1 MITGN
6 IWMKIPTVQEVSRLR
21 KDIGITQ
28 ADLAI
33 EVGVSQSYIAR
44 LERGTL
50 DPKLSVMAKI
60 VEVLLHHESKT
71 CTEIMTPDPV
81 TVDARDLAS
90 TAVGLMQK
98 HNYSQVPVLRG
109 TQLIGIVTERDIIRN
124 LQHDM
129 NELSVQAV
137 MSPEGVP
144 IVDETTPVD
153 IIMPLFQN
161 YQAILV
167 QTQGRIRGIITRSD
181 LLKLT

>member
-1 MITGN
+1 
-6 IWMKIPTVQEVSRLR
+6 MKMPTVDEVSRLR
-21 KDIGITQ
+21 REVGLTQ

-33 EVGVSQSYIAR
+33 DVGVSQSYIAR
-44 LERGTL
+44 LERGSL

-60 VEVLLHHESKT
+60 VEVLIHRQSRT
-71 CTEIMTPDPV
+71 CVEIMTPDPV

-90 TAVGLMQK
+90 AAVGLMQK
-98 HNYSQVPVLRG
+98 HSYSQVPVLRG
-109 TQLIGIVTERDIIRN
+109 TQLIGLVTERDIIRN

-129 NELSVQAV
+129 NELSVEAV

-144 IVDETTPVD
+144 IIDETTPVD
-153 IIMPLFQN
+153 IIIPLFQN

-167 QTQGRIRGIITRSD
+167 HNQGRIRGIITRSD

>member
-1 MITGN
+1 MISSEDLQ
-6 IWMKIPTVQEVSRLR
+6 KLRQEA
-21 KDIGITQ
+21 GMTQ
-28 ADLAI
+28 SELAI

-44 LERGTL
+44 LERGSL
-50 DPKLSVMAKI
+50 DPKLSIANKI
-60 VEVLLHHESKT
+60 IGILSIRSRKT
-71 CTEIMTPDPV
+71 CADIMTSEPV
-81 TVDARDLAS
+81 TIDARDPAS
-90 TAVGLMQK
+90 EAVTLMQR

-109 TQLIGIVTERDIIRN
+109 TQMIGMVTERDIIRH

-144 IVDETTPVD
+144 IIDETTPVD
-153 IIMPLFQN
+153 LITPLFQN

-167 QTQGRIRGIITRSD
+167 HNQGRICGIITRSD

>member
-1 MITGN
+1 
-6 IWMKIPTVQEVSRLR
+6 MKMPTVDEISKLR
-21 KDIGITQ
+21 KDVGLTQ

-33 EVGVSQSYIAR
+33 EAGVSQSYIAR

-50 DPKLSVMAKI
+50 DPKFSVMTKI
-60 VEVLLHHESKT
+60 VETLIHHESRI
-71 CTEIMTPDPV
+71 CAEIMTPDPV

-90 TAVGLMQK
+90 EAVGLMQK

-124 LQHDM
+124 LQHNM

-144 IVDETTPVD
+144 IVDENTPVD
-153 IIMPLFQN
+153 IITPLFQN

-167 QTQGRIRGIITRSD
+167 QTQGRMRGIITRSD